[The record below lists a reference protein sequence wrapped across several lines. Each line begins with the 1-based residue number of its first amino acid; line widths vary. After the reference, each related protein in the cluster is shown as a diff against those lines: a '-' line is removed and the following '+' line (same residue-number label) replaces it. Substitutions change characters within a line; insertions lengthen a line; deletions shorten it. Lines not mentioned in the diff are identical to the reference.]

1 MRKVLITGTSQ
12 GSGFTVAKRFL
23 KEGFEV
29 IGMDVLPAPE
39 EILCNLHFTFYQIDV
54 GDKTALPELQDIDY
68 IIVNAAT
75 QDEPKCV
82 KSNIYGY
89 LNVCEKYAF
98 NDGVKSVLFMGSI
111 SAIAGIDLPMYCLS
125 KGANRSYA
133 KNLAMRLAP
142 KGVLVNMLTLGPTE
156 TPMNDVFLND
166 KKLYDDVASQNLLH
180 KWISPDEVADWVY
193 FLLVVNK
200 SATGAEFICDCG
212 ETAHYTFITDEET
225 KKKYFSSRFDDIV

>member
-1 MRKVLITGTSQ
+1 MEKVLITGTSQ
-12 GSGFTVAKRFL
+12 GSGYTIAKRFL
-23 KEGFEV
+23 KLGYMV
-29 IGMDVLPAPE
+29 IGMDVLPEPRDLE
-39 EILCNLHFTFYQIDV
+39 ENGDFIFYNIDV
-54 GDKTALPELQDIDY
+54 GDKTALPELTGISY
-68 IIVNAAT
+68 IVVNAAT

-82 KSNIYGY
+82 KSNLYGY

-98 NDGVKSVLFMGSI
+98 NEGVKAVLFMGSI
-111 SAIAGIDLPMYCLS
+111 SAIAGIDLPMYCMT

-166 KKLYDDVASQNLLH
+166 KKLYEDVANQNLLH
-180 KWISPDEVADWVY
+180 KWISPSEVADWVY

-200 SATGAEFICDCG
+200 SATGSEFICDCG
-212 ETAHYTFITDEET
+212 ETAHYTFITDDET
-225 KKKYFSSRFDDIV
+225 NKKYFSSRFDDIV